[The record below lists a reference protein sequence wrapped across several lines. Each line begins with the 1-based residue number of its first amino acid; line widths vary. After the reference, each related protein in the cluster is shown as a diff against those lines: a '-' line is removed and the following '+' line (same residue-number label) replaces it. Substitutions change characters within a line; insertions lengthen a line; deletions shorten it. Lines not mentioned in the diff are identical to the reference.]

1 MVKVKVK
8 VGWVIKVGWLV
19 KVGWSGLV
27 DDVDVDVGEGL
38 MVFDDS

>member
-1 MVKVKVK
+1 L
-8 VGWVIKVGWLV
+8 VGWLV

-27 DDVDVDVGEGL
+27 DDVDVDVGQGL